1 LPEPYVV
8 KLLKFVGT
16 ELETT
21 KHLHFYGMWCKS
33 LLTYHGLRLKT
44 KSAEQMPILNLLHRS
59 LTAKTKNLAELC
71 ERNLYT
77 MQFLTTMFKLKKAT
91 LSDNDDDVEANAN
104 REDSSDDEL
113 MDAVAMGELQS
124 KWSDDDSD

>member
-1 LPEPYVV
+1 
-8 KLLKFVGT
+8 
-16 ELETT
+16 
-21 KHLHFYGMWCKS
+21 
-33 LLTYHGLRLKT
+33 
-44 KSAEQMPILNLLHRS
+44 
-59 LTAKTKNLAELC
+59 
-71 ERNLYT
+71 